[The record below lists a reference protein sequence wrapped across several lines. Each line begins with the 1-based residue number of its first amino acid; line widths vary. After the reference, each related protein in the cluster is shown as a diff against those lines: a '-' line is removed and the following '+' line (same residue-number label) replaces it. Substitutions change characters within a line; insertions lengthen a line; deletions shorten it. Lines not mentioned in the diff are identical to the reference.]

1 MSGIEAFSPKG
12 MLHEGWSAQVDD
24 YAIVCGWALQG
35 KTFLVGD
42 VAGGLYAFEGISGKL
57 IWQIKDIHKGGLLA
71 MSIHPNG
78 KTFATAGQDGHVCI
92 WESKEGK
99 STKTLELG
107 KGWVEHIKWSPDGK
121 FLAVVF
127 TKYVHVFDE
136 NGQEHWR
143 SEEHPSTVSAIS
155 WSKSNEL
162 ATACYGQVT
171 FFDVVNDKINQKLE

>member
-12 MLHEGWSAQVDD
+12 MLHESWSAQAND

-78 KTFATAGQDGHVCI
+78 KTFATAGQDGHVNI
-92 WESKEGK
+92 WESQRG
-99 STKTLELG
+99 
-107 KGWVEHIKWSPDGK
+107 
-121 FLAVVF
+121 
-127 TKYVHVFDE
+127 
-136 NGQEHWR
+136 
-143 SEEHPSTVSAIS
+143 
-155 WSKSNEL
+155 
-162 ATACYGQVT
+162 
-171 FFDVVNDKINQKLE
+171 

>member
-71 MSIHPNG
+71 LSIHPNG
-78 KTFATAGQDGHVCI
+78 KTFATAGQDGHVNI
-92 WESKEGK
+92 WESQKGT

-127 TKYVHVFDE
+127 TKYVLSLIH
-136 NGQEHWR
+136 
-143 SEEHPSTVSAIS
+143 I
-155 WSKSNEL
+155 
-162 ATACYGQVT
+162 
-171 FFDVVNDKINQKLE
+171 

>member
-12 MLHEGWSAQVDD
+12 MLHEGWSTQVDD
-24 YAIVCGWALQG
+24 YAIVCGWALEG

-121 FLAVVF
+121 F
-127 TKYVHVFDE
+127 
-136 NGQEHWR
+136 
-143 SEEHPSTVSAIS
+143 
-155 WSKSNEL
+155 
-162 ATACYGQVT
+162 
-171 FFDVVNDKINQKLE
+171 